1 MSSDEQ
7 ILSKTNTTMTGP
19 ENGFIAPLE
28 SSHANSAQGVMHTI
42 HEGHAAIAQGV
53 TQNFHE
59 GHAEP
64 AYEYINKYSYSPS
77 LTEDEKNCF
86 MWARDNPFWGK
97 LILPGTIGHLVKR
110 VIFKPEVNNETKT
123 RINNFSY
130 PQQIYRPI

>member
-53 TQNFHE
+53 THNFHE

-64 AYEYINKYSYSPS
+64 EYEYINKYSISFDNNNLIYACLISS
-77 LTEDEKNCF
+77 LLNKF
-86 MWARDNPFWGK
+86 
-97 LILPGTIGHLVKR
+97 
-110 VIFKPEVNNETKT
+110 
-123 RINNFSY
+123 
-130 PQQIYRPI
+130 